1 MKKVVVA
8 STNPVKINTAQ
19 IGFSQMFP
27 EFQFDFSGVSV
38 LSDVADQPMG
48 AEETLNGARN
58 RAENAKK
65 AEPDADYWVGIEG
78 GLDER
83 EGKFEAF
90 AWMVVENK
98 GGKVGMGRTGS
109 FFLPPKVAEL
119 IRQGKELG
127 EADDIVFGMKNSKQS
142 NGAVGILTGDVLTR
156 TTFYVPALILA
167 LIPFKN
173 KELY

>member
-1 MKKVVVA
+1 M
-8 STNPVKINTAQ
+8 
-19 IGFSQMFP
+19 
-27 EFQFDFSGVSV
+27 GV
-38 LSDVADQPMG
+38 
-48 AEETLNGARN
+48 EETLNGARN
-58 RAENAKK
+58 RAENASKEK
-65 AEPDADYWVGIEG
+65 PEADYWVGIEG
-78 GLDER
+78 GIVDLLHDMESFAWIVVKSKT
-83 EGKFEAF
+83 GKFG
-90 AWMVVENK
+90 N
-98 GGKVGMGRTGS
+98 GRTGS

>member
-109 FFLPPKVAEL
+109 FFLPPKVAE
-119 IRQGKELG
+119 
-127 EADDIVFGMKNSKQS
+127 
-142 NGAVGILTGDVLTR
+142 
-156 TTFYVPALILA
+156 
-167 LIPFKN
+167 
-173 KELY
+173 